1 MTSPQ
6 NVALGDHPE
15 RLTHQ
20 CSNCTGAFTWQVVV
34 DGRAQVGNIPCFACK
49 MRRPSLCPSCFKPKL
64 VEVHGGAGCQSRG
77 VRLATHC
84 FLCHPKREEDRST
97 RIMEKAQRERM
108 SQRGGDV
115 KPGKAAAGKRAV
127 VKNRRNH
134 APVKQTRK
142 RKLSSEAATPSL
154 QRTHAQHATILR
166 DYDLNPLYGPRVGLR
181 RLTRWR
187 RASKYGHDPPEAV
200 LELLQKDFH
209 WRSVSSISASQRA
222 ATLGQVRKQR
232 AFDICVYA

>member
-34 DGRAQVGNIPCFACK
+34 DGRAQVGNIPCYACK
-49 MRRPSLCPSCFKPKL
+49 MRRPSLCQSCFKPKL
-64 VEVHGGAGCQSRG
+64 VEVHGGAGCESRG

-84 FLCHPKREEDRST
+84 FLCHPKREEERST
-97 RIMEKAQRERM
+97 RVMEKAQRERM
-108 SQRGGDV
+108 SQRGGGA
-115 KPGKAAAGKRAV
+115 KPGKPDKKAMQRKSR
-127 VKNRRNH
+127 
-134 APVKQTRK
+134 APVQTRK
-142 RKLSSEAATPSL
+142 RKLSSEAAAPSL
-154 QRTHAQHATILR
+154 QRTQQATVLR
-166 DYDLNPLYGPRVGLR
+166 DFDLNPRYGPRVGLR

-187 RASKYGHDPPEAV
+187 RASKYGRDPPEAV

-209 WRSVSSISASQRA
+209 WRSASSASQCA

-232 AFDICVYA
+232 AFDTCVYT